1 MVALLFFLFKST
13 ISDPT
18 DPTIKLER
26 DNKQGIKNGF
36 NSENYE
42 FYCNICECH
51 VLENT
56 KHCSSCNRCVQLFDH
71 HCVWL
76 NNCIGKKNYKTF
88 FIMLVILFLYVLFH
102 QSFCIY
108 TMFLLVQRKNEIGE
122 KAIESLLKFKI
133 VCIIN
138 LVLNSCAIIL
148 VTKLLTFHV
157 YISLRGLTTY

>member
-1 MVALLFFLFKST
+1 MVVTVTLTKKSALNSVASSEYFILIVALLFFLFKST

-56 KHCSSCNRCVQLFDH
+56 KHCSSCNRCV
-71 HCVWL
+71 
-76 NNCIGKKNYKTF
+76 
-88 FIMLVILFLYVLFH
+88 
-102 QSFCIY
+102 
-108 TMFLLVQRKNEIGE
+108 
-122 KAIESLLKFKI
+122 
-133 VCIIN
+133 
-138 LVLNSCAIIL
+138 
-148 VTKLLTFHV
+148 
-157 YISLRGLTTY
+157 